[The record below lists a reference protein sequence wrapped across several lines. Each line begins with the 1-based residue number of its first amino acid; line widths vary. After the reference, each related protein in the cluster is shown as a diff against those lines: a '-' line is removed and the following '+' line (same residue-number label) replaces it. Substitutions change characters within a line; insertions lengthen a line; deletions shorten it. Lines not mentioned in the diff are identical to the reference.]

1 MSILFLDHDG
11 VLCLEQNWGT
21 RQKNGEDFDDFDK
34 GAIQVLNEILNDTNA
49 DIVVSSDWRHHL
61 SLASMS
67 DLYFKRGII
76 WTPIGYTINV
86 KDEKGLLYLE
96 TNRVKEIQLWLD
108 CHNMQGA
115 KWCAVDDMD
124 LSALGDE
131 HFVQCTHSRE
141 GIKQTGI
148 KEKIIKRLL

>member
-34 GAIQVLNEILNDTNA
+34 GAVRILNEILTETGCY
-49 DIVVSSDWRHHL
+49 IVMSSDWRHHL
-61 SLASMS
+61 SLEKAIDMYS
-67 DLYFKRGII
+67 KRGIQHCLL
-76 WTPIGYTINV
+76 GYTTSLPSNLSHLEEARCNEIISWLIQHGM
-86 KDEKGLLYLE
+86 EK
-96 TNRVKEIQLWLD
+96 
-108 CHNMQGA
+108 A
-115 KWCAVDDMD
+115 KYCAVDDMD